1 MDKKR
6 LKKYAELTV
15 KVGANVQKGQGV
27 IINASVD
34 QEEFVA
40 LITEEAYRVGAK
52 WVEVQWS
59 SQNVTRLH
67 QNYQTLEQ
75 LSKMPRHDPYFI
87 G

>member
-15 KVGANVQKGQGV
+15 KVGANVKKAKGV

-40 LITEEAYRVGAK
+40 LITEEAYRVRSEMGR
-52 WVEVQWS
+52 S
-59 SQNVTRLH
+59 SMEQSKRDPFAPELSNIGTAFQNAPLARG
-67 QNYQTLEQ
+67 
-75 LSKMPRHDPYFI
+75 KA
-87 G
+87 